1 MTNKI
6 LSQNNSQQ
14 KQNIEEKMQ
23 KTVVV
28 WLGALVCC
36 LLWGSAFPCIKLG
49 YGFSEIAAGD
59 TASQILYA
67 GMRFTLAGVAAITI
81 GSIMKRK
88 FIYPQAE
95 AVPKVLSLSLF
106 QTVLQYMF
114 FYIGLAHTTGV
125 KASII
130 EGMNVFVVVFVS
142 GVLLKMEHVGAGKII
157 GCIIGFARVVLV
169 NITGSGIDMNMHLNG
184 EGFILLS
191 TVAYA
196 FSSVLLKRYSKKYDP
211 VMLSGYQFIIGGV
224 IMTAAGLILGGHIKL
239 AGAASVAMLIYLALV
254 SAVAYSLW
262 GILLKYNPV
271 SKVSVF
277 GFMNPV
283 FGVLLSA
290 VLLREDSSLGINA
303 IIALVLVCAGIY
315 IVNKAPGKK
324 LRKIRSEK

>member
-1 MTNKI
+1 MTNKT

-67 GMRFTLAGVAAITI
+67 GMRFTLAEVAAITI

-95 AVPKVLSLSLF
+95 AVPKVFSLSLF

-157 GCIIGFARVVLV
+157 GCIIGFAGVVL
-169 NITGSGIDMNMHLNG
+169 
-184 EGFILLS
+184 
-191 TVAYA
+191 
-196 FSSVLLKRYSKKYDP
+196 
-211 VMLSGYQFIIGGV
+211 
-224 IMTAAGLILGGHIKL
+224 
-239 AGAASVAMLIYLALV
+239 
-254 SAVAYSLW
+254 
-262 GILLKYNPV
+262 
-271 SKVSVF
+271 
-277 GFMNPV
+277 
-283 FGVLLSA
+283 
-290 VLLREDSSLGINA
+290 
-303 IIALVLVCAGIY
+303 
-315 IVNKAPGKK
+315 
-324 LRKIRSEK
+324 